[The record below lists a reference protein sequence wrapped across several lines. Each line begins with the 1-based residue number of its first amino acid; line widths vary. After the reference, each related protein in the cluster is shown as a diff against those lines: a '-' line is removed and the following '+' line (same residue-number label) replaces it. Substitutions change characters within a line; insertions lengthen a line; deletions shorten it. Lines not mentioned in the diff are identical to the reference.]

1 MGGQIGGQMA
11 ATAPMYPAG
20 VVPQG
25 TVNAQRSHSVPPGPR
40 TFSIPPNMGASAP
53 PPILVDVTPLALV
66 VETAGGFTD
75 TVITRNAKVPCERT
89 RNFSTARD
97 GQTVVR
103 VRVAQGEFP
112 QFERNTYLGE
122 VELSGIRPAM
132 RGDVMLEVTFEV
144 DQDGRLRVRARDTST
159 GQSANAVLQLT
170 MGLVD
175 DNSIEAMVNRSA
187 NTNIRGGRGV

>member
-1 MGGQIGGQMA
+1 
-11 ATAPMYPAG
+11 
-20 VVPQG
+20 
-25 TVNAQRSHSVPPGPR
+25 
-40 TFSIPPNMGASAP
+40 MGASAP